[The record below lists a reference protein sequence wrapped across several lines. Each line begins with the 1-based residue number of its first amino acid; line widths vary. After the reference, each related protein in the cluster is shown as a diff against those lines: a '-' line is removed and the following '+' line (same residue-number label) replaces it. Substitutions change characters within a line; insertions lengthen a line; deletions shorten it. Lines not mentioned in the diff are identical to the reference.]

1 MYKPGSRA
9 QRSICG
15 NPRNEFFG
23 RRSPPRGFPGRPGSR
38 FGGRLGDARRPSRF
52 GPPLDRRPFPPSR
65 GQLRRPGWGNENRFN
80 WNDNGRGWDGDN
92 NNNRRGP
99 PPGIRWGS
107 PADRLTNM
115 LSQRNIFGGQQ
126 GFSGPPGGGFSGP
139 RRPDVAPPIIDLG
152 GQFGSHG
159 GQFGSQAVQFGS
171 QGAQFSSQDGQF
183 GIGSQRG
190 QLGLGSQGGQLDL
203 GSQAGQLGSPGE
215 ELGLGSQGQLGLGSQ
230 GGQIGLGP
238 RGGQFGAQ
246 SPDFTGT
253 MSRFGGPAQDFQGS
267 SVGGSMFSPAQSMG
281 LDVSQAGFAGTEP
294 MLFEG
299 QSSAATR
306 TSIPGSSVKKQPS
319 SSPSEQQQFGMAAK
333 ATIPGAPG
341 PGSIGSQLPHRSG
354 TLGSQLPHGAQNPGT
369 LESQAPQ
376 RVPGLETLLSQ
387 PPHGAPGPG
396 AVGSQPHGSP
406 HANPGSQG

>member
-52 GPPLDRRPFPPSR
+52 GPPLDRRQFPPSR

-92 NNNRRGP
+92 NNRRGP
-99 PPGIRWGS
+99 PSGIRWGS

-126 GFSGPPGGGFSGP
+126 GFSGPPPGPPGGGFQDS
-139 RRPDVAPPIIDLG
+139 RRPNVAPPIIDMG
-152 GQFGSHG
+152 GQFGRHG

-183 GIGSQRG
+183 GRGPQRG
-190 QLGLGSQGGQLDL
+190 QLGLGSQAGQL
-203 GSQAGQLGSPGE
+203 ALGSPGE

-230 GGQIGLGP
+230 GGQMGLGSQ
-238 RGGQFGAQ
+238 GGQFGAQ
-246 SPDFTGT
+246 SPDFLGT
-253 MSRFGGPAQDFQGS
+253 MSRLGGPAQDFQGS
-267 SVGGSMFSPAQSMG
+267 SVGGTMFSPAQSMG

-299 QSSAATR
+299 QSSSATR
-306 TSIPGSSVKKQPS
+306 TSIPGSGVKKQSS

-333 ATIPGAPG
+333 ATIPGASG
-341 PGSIGSQLPHRSG
+341 PGTMGSQLPHGSG
-354 TLGSQLPHGAQNPGT
+354 TLGSQLPHGAQKPGT

-396 AVGSQPHGSP
+396 PVGSQPHGSP
-406 HANPGSQG
+406 HANTGSLV